1 VEPESDQEESEE
13 EEKDSE
19 SYDSEEPVDSPL
31 LKYEDSDA

>member
-1 VEPESDQEESEE
+1 VEPESDQEESE